1 MYKINSKIVNLFFN
15 LCLLILF
22 SAKSSIVTATVKAP
36 SAALVINLSNNKII
50 FASDHL
56 KRIYPASLAKL
67 MTLHILFS
75 ELDKGSISMSTKF
88 VASSNAAKKPASKLY
103 LTAGEKIT
111 VHDAILGL
119 IVKSANDVAVVVAEN
134 IAGSEEKFSK
144 KMNIAAKKLG
154 MRNTKF
160 QNASG
165 LHHVNQ
171 YSTAYDMLKLTK
183 ALRQKFPQYYHFFS
197 KTSFSFK
204 GNTIYG
210 HNKLTSNYPGAEGLK
225 TGYTGKSGFNLI
237 TVAKRNGNRVAAIVV
252 GENSSRS
259 RDTKMEKLL
268 DNAFTVLKP
277 NKPTYSVSKAY
288 SDKHNQPDVFKV
300 VQNTSNSYKN
310 KVNLAKNNQQNV
322 FEVVQNT
329 SNSYKNK
336 VNLDKNINK
345 VKIAKI
351 KKYPIKINTTKKSN
365 TIKIVKTQH
374 NKVKTIGVKASSIKK
389 KNFDKKIIKISSNK
403 KRILNNKSIKKISTI

>member
-1 MYKINSKIVNLFFN
+1 MYKVNSKIVKLFFN
-15 LCLLILF
+15 LCLLIIF
-22 SAKSSIVTATVKAP
+22 SAKSSIVTANTKAP
-36 SAALVINLSNNKII
+36 SAALVMNLSNNKII

-56 KRIYPASLAKL
+56 KRIYAASLIKL

-88 VASSNAAKKPASKLY
+88 VASTNAVKKPPSKLY

-111 VHDAILGL
+111 VHDAILAL

-144 KMNIAAKKLG
+144 KMNMVAKKLG
-154 MRNTKF
+154 MQNTRF
-160 QNASG
+160 ENASG

-183 ALRQKFPQYYHFFS
+183 VLRQKFPQYYHFFS

-204 GNTIYG
+204 GKTIYG

-237 TVAKRNGNRVAAIVV
+237 TVAKRNGLRVAAIVV
-252 GENSSRS
+252 GENSSKS
-259 RDTKMEKLL
+259 RDVKMEKLL
-268 DNAFTVLKP
+268 DQAFTVLQP
-277 NKPTYSVSKAY
+277 NKPNYSVFKTYS
-288 SDKHNQPDVFKV
+288 
-300 VQNTSNSYKN
+300 
-310 KVNLAKNNQQNV
+310 AKNNQPDV

-329 SNSYKNK
+329 SNSFKKK
-336 VNLDKNINK
+336 VNIGRNNQPNIFEVVQNTSNSFKKKVNIGKNSSK
-345 VKIAKI
+345 VKII
-351 KKYPIKINTTKKSN
+351 KVKRYPNKINLSKKSS
-365 TIKIVKTQH
+365 TIKIVKTQY
-374 NKVKTIGVKASSIKK
+374 NKAKALGLKASYVKK
-389 KNFDKKIIKISSNK
+389 KNFDKKIIKVSSTK
-403 KRILNNKSIKKISTI
+403 KRIQNNKQIKKTSII